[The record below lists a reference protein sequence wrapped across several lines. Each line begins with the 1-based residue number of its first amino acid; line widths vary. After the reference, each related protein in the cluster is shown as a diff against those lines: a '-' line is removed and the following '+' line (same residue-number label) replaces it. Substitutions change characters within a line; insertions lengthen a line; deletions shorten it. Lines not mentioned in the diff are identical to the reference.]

1 MRASTESELNERYMK
16 NYYQIL
22 NIKPTATEDDIK
34 RSYRVLAKRYHPDVN
49 PDARAAER
57 FADINEAYDVLSDA
71 NKRAEYDRAIAAEA
85 AAKPRPEDIVA
96 RRRAAQAAATPYTV
110 QQQAAANAARQRA
123 AQAAAMR
130 AAAMRA
136 AAMRG
141 NADPGFIYARQADAQ
156 AQAQAQAVA
165 QAQAAAK
172 AQAQEQARQYK
183 IQLATAEKRA
193 HDAGVAEGKR
203 ILQPELN
210 SANTELRTV
219 KAENTKLKSKLESM
233 ARDRTELEQELFDR
247 DREYNQEKRRA
258 TELEKQIHSLQ
269 AATVPRAD
277 LTAANNELRA
287 ARTEAGKL
295 KRQLAIAERARADAE
310 KKLADHKR
318 SDSERKIAEFGAARE
333 PDAERVAELE
343 KQLKDLRRRTV
354 SKSAL
359 DTAKAANQKL
369 IDENAEL
376 KARLKELSENG
387 ASDYNPA
394 SAPAQA
400 PISEN
405 ASEELAA
412 AQAEIARLEE
422 QAEKLQADRATLIQ
436 KLQELNTEYK
446 AACARAETVEA
457 GSGEPSGASALE
469 AEIEELQTD
478 KNMLIQKLQE
488 LNEELEATRSR
499 AEQAE
504 RRVAVLEQEKEE
516 IIEKF
521 KEYHGEAIGEAT
533 ARVEQAKEAERE
545 LAERVQKLNA
555 ELEAERVRTKEL
567 EEIVDEEDIR
577 VRVDR
582 LTFNA
587 EAGDADSQNELGEL
601 YLYGDGVEKDY
612 DRAVYWLKEAAKQK
626 HADSL
631 YNLGVCFLNGA
642 GVEKNAKA
650 GAGFIRQAAKLG
662 SQRAK
667 KYKKGRDGIL

>member
-71 NKRAEYDRAIAAEA
+71 NKRAEYDRTLAAEA

-96 RRRAAQAAATPYTV
+96 RRRAAQASATPYTV

-156 AQAQAQAVA
+156 AQAQA
-165 QAQAAAK
+165 AAK

-203 ILQPELN
+203 MLQPELN
-210 SANTELRTV
+210 AANTELRTV
-219 KAENTKLKSKLESM
+219 KAENTKLKSKVESM

-258 TELEKQIHSLQ
+258 AELEKQIHSLQ

-277 LTAANNELRA
+277 FTAANNELRA

-295 KRQLAIAERARADAE
+295 KRQLAIAERARAEAE
-310 KKLADHKR
+310 KKLADRKR
-318 SDSERKIAEFGAARE
+318 SDSERKIAEFGITRE
-333 PDAERVAELE
+333 PDADRVAELE

-359 DTAKAANQKL
+359 ETAKSANQKL

-387 ASDYNPA
+387 ASDYEPAPA
-394 SAPAQA
+394 SAQA

-412 AQAEIARLEE
+412 AHEEIARLEE
-422 QAEKLQADRATLIQ
+422 QVEKLQADRATLVQ

-446 AACARAETVEA
+446 AACARAETAEA
-457 GSGEPSGASALE
+457 GSVEQSGAAALE

-488 LNEELEATRSR
+488 LNEELDATRAR

-504 RRVAVLEQEKEE
+504 RRVEVLEHEKEE
-516 IIEKF
+516 IVERF

-533 ARVEQAKEAERE
+533 AQVEQAKEAERE

-612 DRAVYWLKEAAKQK
+612 TRAVYWLKEAAKQK